1 MTREHKLA
9 LIVGFAL
16 VLAVAVLI
24 SDHFSGASRATG
36 GTIIADAPIRA
47 GSGTDQ
53 GQVGG
58 REVAF
63 DLPAARLIEG
73 TPTPGAP
80 ADAPITELAENSGG
94 GTSVLEDL
102 ANSVRTAL
110 NDLGHGHTPPSAI
123 QTEVLEMGKPLNGE
137 ERAKSPV
144 SDIDPRDL
152 KRHNVQDKE
161 TLWSIAAK
169 YYGDGKH
176 YKELAA
182 FNKGR
187 VGDGGTVH
195 PGVTLLIPTKSALL
209 GGPATPSTTP
219 APPATPAGTPKTEPA
234 KKAGGTR
241 EYTVKSGDT
250 LGDIAKKELGSAK
263 RWREIVDLNKDVI
276 SDPDNVAAGTKIK
289 LPRN

>member
-24 SDHFSGASRATG
+24 SDHFSGASRANG
-36 GTIIADAPIRA
+36 GTIIAETPIRA
-47 GSGTDQ
+47 GSGLDR

-63 DLPAARLIEG
+63 DLPAARLIES
-73 TPTPGAP
+73 TPTPDAP
-80 ADAPITELAENSGG
+80 ADAPINQLADNSGG
-94 GTSVLEDL
+94 GTSVLEHL

-110 NDLGHGHTPPSAI
+110 DDLSNGHTPPSAI
-123 QTEVLEMGKPLNGE
+123 QTEVLEMGKPLGGGE
-137 ERAKSPV
+137 QPANSPV

-169 YYGDGKH
+169 YYGDGKL

-209 GGPATPSTTP
+209 GGPANPSATPGTPSV
-219 APPATPAGTPKTEPA
+219 TPKTEPA
-234 KKAGGTR
+234 KKPAGTR